1 MIRAL
6 RQRAGRKQLL
16 AVETEVRSELRRIR
30 SRMFQLT
37 GALATS
43 ADGTVLAEDS
53 PGVRAE
59 DTAAQTADVLAAVL
73 RLADVTGRGTP
84 RELVVR
90 GGSGYLATYA
100 AGRSTVLTLLAEDG
114 VNLGRLHLEG
124 RRCAARIGE
133 LVDGATAG
141 PPALDP
147 APLSPTT
154 TPPTAP
160 PTTPP
165 TAPTTAPASAPTAAA
180 AAVPGAV
187 GATAAPVSAPKRAY
201 PPRTDGAS
209 APTTHS

>member
-1 MIRAL
+1 M
-6 RQRAGRKQLL
+6 
-16 AVETEVRSELRRIR
+16 ETEVRSELRRIR

-53 PGVRAE
+53 PGVETEAA
-59 DTAAQTADVLAAVL
+59 AAQTADVLAAVL

-133 LVDGATAG
+133 LVDGGTAA
-141 PPALDP
+141 PPAPDP
-147 APLSPTT
+147 PPLSPTT
-154 TPPTAP
+154 
-160 PTTPP
+160 
-165 TAPTTAPASAPTAAA
+165 APTTAAVAA
-180 AAVPGAV
+180 PGAV
-187 GATAAPVSAPKRAY
+187 GATAAPASVPHRTH

-209 APTTHS
+209 APTTHR

>member
-1 MIRAL
+1 VIRAL
-6 RQRAGRKQLL
+6 RQRAERKQLL
-16 AVETEVRSELRRIR
+16 AVETEVRGELRRIR

-53 PGVRAE
+53 PGVEAE
-59 DTAAQTADVLAAVL
+59 ETAAQTAGVLAAVL
-73 RLADVTGRGTP
+73 RLAEVTGRGTP

-133 LVDGATAG
+133 LVDGGTAG

-147 APLSPTT
+147 APASPAA
-154 TPPTAP
+154 TAVAA
-160 PTTPP
+160 T
-165 TAPTTAPASAPTAAA
+165 SATAAA
-180 AAVPGAV
+180 AARGAV
-187 GATAAPVSAPKRAY
+187 GATAASASVPNRSH
-201 PPRTDGAS
+201 PSRTTGAG

>member
-6 RQRAGRKQLL
+6 RQRAGRKQSL
-16 AVETEVRSELRRIR
+16 AVEAEVRAELRRLR
-30 SRMFQLT
+30 SRMFRLT

-43 ADGTVLAEDS
+43 ADGAVLAEDA
-53 PGVRAE
+53 PGVAAE
-59 DTAAQTADVLAAVL
+59 EAAALTTTVLAAVL
-73 RLADVTGRGTP
+73 RLAEGTGRGAP

-133 LVDGATAG
+133 LVDGQPAAPG
-141 PPALDP
+141 PPAIEP
-147 APLSPTT
+147 AALSPTAA
-154 TPPTAP
+154 TA
-160 PTTPP
+160 
-165 TAPTTAPASAPTAAA
+165 
-180 AAVPGAV
+180 
-187 GATAAPVSAPKRAY
+187 ATAAPGAAGATAPAAPATTRAL
-201 PPRTDGAS
+201 PPRTTEAS

>member
-6 RQRAGRKQLL
+6 RQRAGRKQSL
-16 AVETEVRSELRRIR
+16 AVEAEVRAELRRLR

-43 ADGTVLAEDS
+43 ADGAVLAEDA
-53 PGVRAE
+53 PGVAAE
-59 DTAAQTADVLAAVL
+59 EAAALTTTVLAAVL
-73 RLADVTGRGTP
+73 RLAEGTGRGAP

-133 LVDGATAG
+133 LVDGQPAHPADPG
-141 PPALDP
+141 PPALEP
-147 APLSPTT
+147 APLSPT
-154 TPPTAP
+154 A
-160 PTTPP
+160 
-165 TAPTTAPASAPTAAA
+165 APTAATA
-180 AAVPGAV
+180 APGAA
-187 GATAAPVSAPKRAY
+187 GATAPAAPVTSRAL
-201 PPRTDGAS
+201 PPRTTEAS

>member
-6 RQRAGRKQLL
+6 RQRAGRKQLP
-16 AVETEVRSELRRIR
+16 AVEAEVRSELRRIR

-53 PGVRAE
+53 PGVAAE
-59 DTAAQTADVLAAVL
+59 EAAAQTAEVLAAVL
-73 RLADVTGRGTP
+73 RLADVTSRGTP

-133 LVDGATAG
+133 LVDGGTAG

-147 APLSPTT
+147 APLSP
-154 TPPTAP
+154 PAP

-165 TAPTTAPASAPTAAA
+165 AAPATAAVA
-180 AAVPGAV
+180 APGAV
-187 GATAAPVSAPKRAY
+187 GATAAPASAPN
-201 PPRTDGAS
+201 RTLPHRTSGAN

>member
-6 RQRAGRKQLL
+6 RQRAGRKQLP
-16 AVETEVRSELRRIR
+16 AVETEVRGELRRIR

-53 PGVRAE
+53 PGVATE
-59 DTAAQTADVLAAVL
+59 EAAAQTAEVLAAVL

-90 GGSGYLATYA
+90 GKSGYLATYA

-147 APLSPTT
+147 APLSP
-154 TPPTAP
+154 P
-160 PTTPP
+160 
-165 TAPTTAPASAPTAAA
+165 
-180 AAVPGAV
+180 VP
-187 GATAAPVSAPKRAY
+187 
-201 PPRTDGAS
+201 
-209 APTTHS
+209 

>member
-1 MIRAL
+1 VIRAL
-6 RQRAGRKQLL
+6 RQRAVRKQPS
-16 AVETEVRSELRRIR
+16 AVETEVRGELRRIR

-53 PGVRAE
+53 PGVEAE
-59 DTAAQTADVLAAVL
+59 DAAAQTALVLAAVL
-73 RLADVTGRGTP
+73 RLAGVTGRGTP

-141 PPALDP
+141 PPAPEPP
-147 APLSPTT
+147 AL
-154 TPPTAP
+154 PPATGTAP
-160 PTTPP
+160 ST
-165 TAPTTAPASAPTAAA
+165 TAAA
-180 AAVPGAV
+180 AAPGAV
-187 GATAAPVSAPKRAY
+187 GATAPPAPAPNRSR
-201 PPRTDGAS
+201 PPRPTGANAS
-209 APTTHS
+209 TTHP